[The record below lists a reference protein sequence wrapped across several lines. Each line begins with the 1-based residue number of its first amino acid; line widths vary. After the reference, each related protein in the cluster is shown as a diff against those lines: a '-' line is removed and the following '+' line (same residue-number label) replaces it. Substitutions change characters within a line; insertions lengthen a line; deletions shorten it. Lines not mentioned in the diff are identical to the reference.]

1 MPFPRGSRSRLRRSS
16 LLALVAAAT
25 IPLGCGS
32 DSGGRLL
39 SQKQAGELR
48 GTLSAVEQDVAA
60 KDCTSAA
67 DEVST
72 LQSEI
77 DGIRRLDRDLRSA
90 LRASVRRLETLVE
103 DKCQTAPSQTQTQT
117 TPTTPQEGTTG
128 TTGATGPGG
137 PKDKKP
143 KKEKPPK
150 TPPGQGEQGP
160 SDKKGEGGGAGVPGE
175 SNTDAGGG

>member
-1 MPFPRGSRSRLRRSS
+1 MAFPRGSHSRLRRWS
-16 LLALVAAAT
+16 LLALVAAAA

-32 DSGGRLL
+32 DPGGRLL

-103 DKCQTAPSQTQTQT
+103 DKCQTTAPSETQT
-117 TPTTPQEGTTG
+117 TPTTPQEGATG

-143 KKEKPPK
+143 KKEKQPK
-150 TPPGQGEQGP
+150 TPPGQDDKTPPDEQG
-160 SDKKGEGGGAGVPGE
+160 GGGGAGVPGE
-175 SNTDAGGG
+175 TKTDAGGG